1 MGVRTVSEAFME
13 NMMTLQLSVQRLRS
27 LIATIMRERKLKTAM
42 ARLQELDDYLLN
54 DIGIGRCD
62 IENIVRVGRGRYKR

>member
-1 MGVRTVSEAFME
+1 ME

>member
-1 MGVRTVSEAFME
+1 MK
-13 NMMTLQLSVQRLRS
+13 NMMTLQLSVLRLRS

-42 ARLQELDDYLLN
+42 TRLHELDDYLLN